1 MPAAFLISKLKN
13 RKSFNKKMKF
23 LIIFVILIFNI
34 KNITRIHSELNR
46 GDHYKFSNFPYYAI
60 KEKNYVEHIFN
71 SGLTIFSAHHCWA
84 TPSPCGHVNETTY
97 VDKKKGYFFISKDKF

>member
-60 KEKNYVEHIFN
+60 KKKIMLNIN
-71 SGLTIFSAHHCWA
+71 LTQA
-84 TPSPCGHVNETTY
+84 
-97 VDKKKGYFFISKDKF
+97 